1 MSKLSKDE
9 VLHKLYYNVETG
21 FGSVNELYKQA
32 NKEGL
37 GLTLDEAR
45 TFMKKQPI
53 KQEKGYSK
61 YNSFSAPFA
70 RYEYQL
76 DIMDMISLMKA
87 TGTSDLSSPR
97 YGLICIDIFSKK
109 LHIEPMKVRDG
120 ETVYKAILQCFK
132 VLGHPMSIYTDDDGA
147 FAFKKLQEYLK
158 GEAIRSII
166 TLTHANVAERSIRT
180 VKKMLGDR
188 IKATDRT
195 WTSLL
200 SAVLTKYNQQMKHGT
215 TKLTPDEAHKDENA
229 VTAKANSLM
238 KEKYLRK
245 YPKLNV
251 GDKVKI
257 YNKGKGN
264 YTSRKETTSKWSQST
279 YKITNVGRDMM
290 LNKYY
295 EIEGNTKKYNRHELL
310 LINE

>member
-37 GLTLDEAR
+37 GITLDEVR

-147 FAFKKLQEYLK
+147 FAYKKLQEYIK

-166 TLTHANVAERSIRT
+166 TLTHANVAEAR
-180 VKKMLGDR
+180 D
-188 IKATDRT
+188 
-195 WTSLL
+195 
-200 SAVLTKYNQQMKHGT
+200 
-215 TKLTPDEAHKDENA
+215 
-229 VTAKANSLM
+229 
-238 KEKYLRK
+238 
-245 YPKLNV
+245 
-251 GDKVKI
+251 DK
-257 YNKGKGN
+257 
-264 YTSRKETTSKWSQST
+264 TFT
-279 YKITNVGRDMM
+279 
-290 LNKYY
+290 
-295 EIEGNTKKYNRHELL
+295 
-310 LINE
+310 

>member
-37 GLTLDEAR
+37 GITLDEVR
-45 TFMKKQPI
+45 TFMKKQPS

-61 YNSFSAPFA
+61 YNSYSAPFA
-70 RYEYQL
+70 RFEYQL
-76 DIMDMISLMKA
+76 DIMDMISLMKT

-109 LHIEPMKVRDG
+109 LHIEPMKVSDG

-147 FAFKKLQEYLK
+147 FAYKKLQEYLK

-166 TLTHANVAERSIRT
+166 TLTHASVAERVIRT

-188 IKATDRT
+188 IKATNRT

-200 SAVLTKYNQQMKHGT
+200 QAVLNKYNQQMTHGT
-215 TKLTPDEAHKDENA
+215 TKLTPNEAHKDENA
-229 VTAKANSLM
+229 VEAKANSLM

-245 YPKLNV
+245 YPTLNV

-264 YTSRKETTSKWSQST
+264 YTSRKETTSRWT
-279 YKITNVGRDMM
+279 NNTFTITNIGRDMM

-295 EIEGNTKKYNRHELL
+295 EVEGRPKKFNRHELL
-310 LINE
+310 LVN

>member
-1 MSKLSKDE
+1 
-9 VLHKLYYNVETG
+9 
-21 FGSVNELYKQA
+21 
-32 NKEGL
+32 
-37 GLTLDEAR
+37 
-45 TFMKKQPI
+45 MKKQPI

-147 FAFKKLQEYLK
+147 FAYKKLQEYLK

-200 SAVLTKYNQQMKHGT
+200 QAVLNKYNQQMTHGT

-229 VTAKANSLM
+229 VEAKANSLM

-264 YTSRKETTSKWSQST
+264 YTSRKETTSRWT
-279 YKITNVGRDMM
+279 NNTFTITNIGRDMM

-295 EIEGNTKKYNRHELL
+295 EIEGRPKKYNRHELL
-310 LINE
+310 LVN

>member
-21 FGSVNELYKQA
+21 FGSVSELYKQA

-37 GLTLDEAR
+37 GITLDEAR

-147 FAFKKLQEYLK
+147 FAYKKLQEYLK
-158 GEAIRSII
+158 SEAIRSII
-166 TLTHANVAERSIRT
+166 TLTHASVAERVIRT

-200 SAVLTKYNQQMKHGT
+200 SAVLTKYNHQMTHGT
-215 TKLTPDEAHKDENA
+215 TKLTPNEAHKDENE
-229 VTAKANSLM
+229 VNVKANSLL

-264 YTSRKETTSKWSQST
+264 YTSMKETTSRWSSNT
-279 YKITNVGRDMM
+279 FTITHIGRDMM

-295 EIEGNTKKYNRHELL
+295 EVEGKPKKFNRHELL
-310 LINE
+310 LVQD

>member
-37 GLTLDEAR
+37 GITLDEVR
-45 TFMKKQPI
+45 TFMKKQPS

-61 YNSFSAPFA
+61 YNSYSAPFA
-70 RYEYQL
+70 RFEYQL
-76 DIMDMISLMKA
+76 DIMDMISLMKT

-132 VLGHPMSIYTDDDGA
+132 VLGHPMSIYKDDDGA
-147 FAFKKLQEYLK
+147 FAYKKLQEYLK

-188 IKATDRT
+188 IKATNRT

-200 SAVLTKYNQQMKHGT
+200 QAVLNKYNQQMTHGT
-215 TKLTPDEAHKDENA
+215 TKLTPNEAHKDENA
-229 VTAKANSLM
+229 VEAKANSLM

-251 GDKVKI
+251 DDKVKI

-264 YTSRKETTSKWSQST
+264 YTSRKETTSRWT
-279 YKITNVGRDMM
+279 NNTFTITNIGRDMM

-295 EIEGNTKKYNRHELL
+295 EVEGRPKKFNRHELL
-310 LINE
+310 LVN

>member
-1 MSKLSKDE
+1 MSKLSKNE
-9 VLHKLYYNVETG
+9 VLHTLYYSVDSG
-21 FGSVNELYKQA
+21 FGSVNEFYKRA
-32 NKEGL
+32 SKEGL
-37 GLTLDEAR
+37 GITLDEVR
-45 TFMKKQPI
+45 RWLKKQPS

-61 YNSFSAPFA
+61 RNSYSAPFA
-70 RYEYQL
+70 RYEYQVN
-76 DIMDMISLMKA
+76 IMDMISLVKA

-109 LHIEPMKVRDG
+109 LHIDPMKVRDG

-132 VLGHPMSIYTDDDGA
+132 VLGHPTSIYTDDDGA
-147 FAFKKLQEYLK
+147 FAYKKLQEYLE

-180 VKKMLGDR
+180 VNKMLGDR
-188 IKATDRT
+188 IKATNRT

-200 SAVLTKYNQQMKHGT
+200 SAVLNKYNQQMTHGT
-215 TKLTPDEAHKDENA
+215 TKLTPNQAHKDENE
-229 VTAKANSLM
+229 VHVNANSLL

-245 YPKLNV
+245 YPNLNV
-251 GDKVKI
+251 GDKVNI
-257 YNKGKGN
+257 YHTGKGS

-279 YKITNVGRDMM
+279 YKITNIGRDMM

-295 EIEGNTKKYNRHELL
+295 EIEGRPKQFNRREFL
-310 LINE
+310 LIND

>member
-9 VLHKLYYNVETG
+9 VLHTLYYNVETG

-37 GLTLDEAR
+37 GITLDEVR
-45 TFMKKQPI
+45 TFMKKQPS

-61 YNSFSAPFA
+61 YNSYSAPFA
-70 RYEYQL
+70 RFEYQL
-76 DIMDMISLMKA
+76 DIMDMISLMKT

-147 FAFKKLQEYLK
+147 FAYKKLQEYLK

-188 IKATDRT
+188 IKATNRT
-195 WTSLL
+195 WTSLFQ
-200 SAVLTKYNQQMKHGT
+200 AVLNKYNQQMTHGT
-215 TKLTPDEAHKDENA
+215 TKLTPNESHKDENA
-229 VTAKANSLM
+229 VEAKANSLM

-264 YTSRKETTSKWSQST
+264 YTSRKETTSRWT
-279 YKITNVGRDMM
+279 NNTFTITNIGRDLM

-295 EIEGNTKKYNRHELL
+295 EVEGRPKKFNRHELL
-310 LINE
+310 LVN

>member
-1 MSKLSKDE
+1 MSRLTKE
-9 VLHKLYYNVETG
+9 EILHKLFYDVEKG

-32 NKEGL
+32 NKTEASF
-37 GLTLDEAR
+37 TLKEVGDWL
-45 TFMKKQPI
+45 KKQPI

-147 FAFKKLQEYLK
+147 FAYKKLQEYLK

-166 TLTHANVAERSIRT
+166 TLTHASVAERVIRT

-200 SAVLTKYNQQMKHGT
+200 QAVLNKYNQQMTHGT

-264 YTSRKETTSKWSQST
+264 YTSRKETTSRWHNTIYTIS
-279 YKITNVGRDMM
+279 NVGRDMM

-295 EIEGNTKKYNRHELL
+295 EIEGRPKKYNRHELL
-310 LINE
+310 LVN

>member
-1 MSKLSKDE
+1 MSKVSKDE
-9 VLHKLYYNVETG
+9 VLHKLYYTVETG
-21 FGSVNELYKQA
+21 FGSVTELCKQA
-32 NKEGL
+32 NKEGI
-37 GLTLDEAR
+37 GIPLDEVR

-61 YNSFSAPFA
+61 YNSYSAPFA
-70 RYEYQL
+70 RFEYQI

-87 TGTSDLSSPR
+87 TGASDLSSRR

-120 ETVYKAILQCFK
+120 ETVYNAKLQCFN
-132 VLGHPMSIYTDDDGA
+132 VFGHPMSIYTDDDRA
-147 FAFKKLQEYLK
+147 FAYKKLQEYLE

-188 IKATDRT
+188 MKATNRT

-200 SAVLTKYNQQMKHGT
+200 QAVLNKYNQQMTHGT
-215 TKLTPDEAHKDENA
+215 TKLTPNEAHKDENA
-229 VTAKANSLM
+229 VEAKANSLM
-238 KEKYLRK
+238 KETHLRK

-264 YTSRKETTSKWSQST
+264 YTSRKDTTSTLHNHIYTIS
-279 YKITNVGRDMM
+279 NVGRDMM
-290 LNKYY
+290 LDKYY
-295 EIEGNTKKYNRHELL
+295 ELEGRPKKSIGANHS
-310 LINE
+310 

>member
-21 FGSVNELYKQA
+21 FGSVSELYKQA

-37 GLTLDEAR
+37 GITLDEAR

-147 FAFKKLQEYLK
+147 FAYKKLQEYLK

-200 SAVLTKYNQQMKHGT
+200 QAVLNKYNQQMTHGT

-229 VTAKANSLM
+229 VEAKANSLM

-264 YTSRKETTSKWSQST
+264 YTSRKETTSRWT
-279 YKITNVGRDMM
+279 NNTFTITNIGRDMM

-295 EIEGNTKKYNRHELL
+295 EIEGRPKKYNRHELL
-310 LINE
+310 LVN

>member
-9 VLHKLYYNVETG
+9 VLHKLYYDVEKG
-21 FGSVNELYKQA
+21 FGSVSELYKQA
-32 NKEGL
+32 NKTEASF
-37 GLTLDEAR
+37 TLKEVGDWL
-45 TFMKKQPI
+45 KKQPI

-147 FAFKKLQEYLK
+147 FAYKKLQEYLK

-166 TLTHANVAERSIRT
+166 TLTHASVAERVIRT

-200 SAVLTKYNQQMKHGT
+200 SAVLTKYNHQMTHGT
-215 TKLTPDEAHKDENA
+215 TKLTPNEAHKDENE
-229 VTAKANSLM
+229 VNVKANSLL

-264 YTSRKETTSKWSQST
+264 YTSRKETKPVAQ
-279 YKITNVGRDMM
+279 YYIHHF
-290 LNKYY
+290 KY
-295 EIEGNTKKYNRHELL
+295 RS
-310 LINE
+310 